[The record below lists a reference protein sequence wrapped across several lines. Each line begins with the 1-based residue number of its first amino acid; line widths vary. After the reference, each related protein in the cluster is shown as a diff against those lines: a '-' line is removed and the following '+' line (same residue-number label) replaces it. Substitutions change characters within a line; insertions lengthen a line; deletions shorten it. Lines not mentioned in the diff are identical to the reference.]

1 MNGRWLLLLC
11 AGGGAM
17 PLAANPAEGSESPD
31 VAASPD
37 AAASADAAAPDGA
50 EATTAQPPSS
60 VADLLQM
67 VRQEAERAGHRNAAR
82 IARFEANRDERQ
94 RMLDAVS
101 AELAAE
107 ERRGNALGDTF
118 ERNEG
123 ELRELEE
130 RLAVRVG
137 NFGELFGVV
146 RQVAGDAKGVVD
158 ASLVSA
164 QRSGR
169 GERAGR
175 IAEAR
180 ALPGLRELRE
190 LQLLLLEEMVASSE
204 VARFSGTVTDPSG
217 AIVAGDVVR
226 IGAFNLV
233 RGADFLAFDG
243 ESGTMQTLPRQPP
256 GRHRALAEALLEA
269 EQGPVPM
276 AVDPTRGQLL
286 GLLMQT
292 PDLGERIRQG
302 SYVGYV
308 IIGMGV
314 VGAAIALWRLVVLY
328 AVRRRVGAQL
338 ERREASDDNPLG
350 RVFAAF
356 DEHRHLAL
364 EALNLRLDEAVM
376 RETPPLERWHGMVKV
391 FAALAPLLGLLGTV
405 VGMIITFQQ
414 LTLFGTGDPKLM
426 AGGISQAL
434 MTTVLGLIVAI
445 PLLLLHSVVAS
456 LSRSLVEL
464 LEEQSVGLLARRAA
478 SAADAP

>member
-17 PLAANPAEGSESPD
+17 PLAANPTEGSESPD
-31 VAASPD
+31 VAASAD
-37 AAASADAAAPDGA
+37 ATAPDAAAPDGA

-60 VADLLQM
+60 VADLLQI

-328 AVRRRVGAQL
+328 AVRRRVRAQL

-376 RETPPLERWHGMVKV
+376 RETPALERWHGIVKV

-478 SAADAP
+478 SAADAQ

>member
-1 MNGRWLLLLC
+1 MNRRWIVLLGAS
-11 AGGGAM
+11 AGTM
-17 PLAANPAEGSESPD
+17 PLSAQPQASPSPAAVEGAESPN
-31 VAASPD
+31 AAT
-37 AAASADAAAPDGA
+37 ATQAPR
-50 EATTAQPPSS
+50 T
-60 VADLLQM
+60 VADLLRM
-67 VRQEAERAGHRNAAR
+67 VGEEAERADRRNAAR
-82 IARFEANRDERQ
+82 IARFEANRDQRQ
-94 RMLDAVS
+94 RMLEAVDG
-101 AELAAE
+101 ELVAA
-107 ERRGNALGDTF
+107 ERRGAALGDTF
-118 ERNEG
+118 ERNER

-164 QRSGR
+164 QRPGR
-169 GERAGR
+169 GERAAS

-204 VARFSGTVTDPSG
+204 VARFRNAVTDTSG
-217 AIVAGDVVR
+217 AIVEDEVVR
-226 IGAFNLV
+226 VGAFNLV
-233 RGADFLAFDG
+233 RGADFLAFDS
-243 ESGTMQTLPRQPP
+243 ESGAMRTLPRQPP
-256 GRHRALAEALLEA
+256 GRLRALAEALGEA
-269 EQGPVPM
+269 QEGPVPM

-292 PDLGERIRQG
+292 PDLAERVRQG

-308 IIGMGV
+308 IIGMGA
-314 VGAAIALWRLVVLY
+314 VGAAVALWRLAFLY
-328 AVRRRVGAQL
+328 TVRRRVRAQL
-338 ERREASDDNPLG
+338 ERQQASDDNPLG

-376 RETPPLERWHGMVKV
+376 RETPALERWHGVVKM

-478 SAADAP
+478 GAENAP

>member
-1 MNGRWLLLLC
+1 MNRRWRV
-11 AGGGAM
+11 AFFAAAGAM
-17 PLAANPAEGSESPD
+17 PLAAQPEGSED
-31 VAASPD
+31 APD
-37 AAASADAAAPDGA
+37 AAATAAPAPVAAAPA
-50 EATTAQPPSS
+50 PST
-60 VADLLQM
+60 VADLLRM
-67 VRQEAERAGHRNAAR
+67 VRQEAERADRRNAAR

-94 RMLDAVS
+94 RMLEAVS
-101 AELAAE
+101 GELAAE
-107 ERRGNALGDTF
+107 ERRGDALGEAF
-118 ERNEG
+118 ERNER

-164 QRSGR
+164 ERPGR
-169 GERAGR
+169 GARAAS

-180 ALPGLRELRE
+180 ALPGLAELRE

-204 VARFSGTVTDPSG
+204 VARFRGAVTDPSG
-217 AIVAGDVVR
+217 AIVEGDVVR
-226 IGAFNLV
+226 VGAFNLV
-233 RGADFLAFDG
+233 RGADFLAFDS
-243 ESGTMQTLPRQPP
+243 ESGTMRTLPRQPP
-256 GRHRALAEALLEA
+256 GRHRTLAEALGEA
-269 EQGPVPM
+269 EEGPVPM

-292 PDLGERIRQG
+292 PDLAERIRQG

-308 IIGMGV
+308 IIGMGAA
-314 VGAAIALWRLVVLY
+314 GAAVALWRLALLY
-328 AVRRRVGAQL
+328 AVRRRVRAQL
-338 ERREASDDNPLG
+338 ERRQASDDNPLG
-350 RVFAAF
+350 RVFATF
-356 DEHRHLAL
+356 DEHRHLPL

-376 RETPPLERWHGMVKV
+376 RETPALERWHGVVKV

-445 PLLLLHSVVAS
+445 PLLLLHSVVAN

-478 SAADAP
+478 NAADAP

>member
-1 MNGRWLLLLC
+1 MNPRWRVALF
-11 AGGGAM
+11 AAAGAM
-17 PLAANPAEGSESPD
+17 PLAAQPEGTED
-31 VAASPD
+31 APD
-37 AAASADAAAPDGA
+37 AAATAAPAPVAAAPA
-50 EATTAQPPSS
+50 PSTL
-60 VADLLQM
+60 ADLLRM
-67 VRQEAERAGHRNAAR
+67 VRQEAERADRRNAAR

-94 RMLDAVS
+94 RMLEAVS
-101 AELAAE
+101 DELATE
-107 ERRGNALGDTF
+107 ERRGAALGDAF
-118 ERNEG
+118 ERNER

-164 QRSGR
+164 ERPGR
-169 GERAGR
+169 GARAAR

-180 ALPGLRELRE
+180 ALPGLGELRE

-204 VARFSGTVTDPSG
+204 VARFRGAVTDPSG
-217 AIVAGDVVR
+217 AIVEGDVVR
-226 IGAFNLV
+226 VGAFNLV

-243 ESGTMQTLPRQPP
+243 ESGTMRTLPRQPP
-256 GRHRALAEALLEA
+256 GRHRALAEALGEA
-269 EQGPVPM
+269 EEGPVPM

-292 PDLGERIRQG
+292 PDLAERIRQG

-314 VGAAIALWRLVVLY
+314 AGAAVALWRLALLY
-328 AVRRRVGAQL
+328 AVRRRVRAQL
-338 ERREASDDNPLG
+338 ERRQASEDNPLG

-356 DEHRHLAL
+356 DEHRHLPL
-364 EALNLRLDEAVM
+364 EALNLRLEEAVM
-376 RETPPLERWHGMVKV
+376 RETPALERWHGVVKV

-445 PLLLLHSVVAS
+445 PLLLLHSVVAN

-478 SAADAP
+478 NAADAP

>member
-1 MNGRWLLLLC
+1 MNRRWIVLLG
-11 AGGGAM
+11 ASAGAM
-17 PLAANPAEGSESPD
+17 PLSAQPQTSPSPAAVEGAESPN
-31 VAASPD
+31 AAT
-37 AAASADAAAPDGA
+37 AAQAPR
-50 EATTAQPPSS
+50 T
-60 VADLLQM
+60 VADLLRM
-67 VRQEAERAGHRNAAR
+67 VREEAERADRRNAAR
-82 IARFEANRDERQ
+82 IARFEANRDQRQ
-94 RMLDAVS
+94 RMLEAVNG
-101 AELAAE
+101 ELAAA
-107 ERRGNALGDTF
+107 ERRGTALGDTF
-118 ERNEG
+118 ERNER

-164 QRSGR
+164 QRPGR
-169 GERAGR
+169 GERAAS

-204 VARFSGTVTDPSG
+204 VARFRNAVTDTSG
-217 AIVAGDVVR
+217 AIVEDEVVR
-226 IGAFNLV
+226 VGAFNLV
-233 RGADFLAFDG
+233 RGADFLAFDS
-243 ESGTMQTLPRQPP
+243 ESGAMRTLPRQPP
-256 GRHRALAEALLEA
+256 GRLRALAEALGEA
-269 EQGPVPM
+269 QEGPVPM

-292 PDLGERIRQG
+292 PDLAERVRQG

-308 IIGMGV
+308 IIGMGA
-314 VGAAIALWRLVVLY
+314 VGAAVALWRLAFLY
-328 AVRRRVGAQL
+328 AVRRRVRAQL
-338 ERREASDDNPLG
+338 ERQQASDDNPLG

-376 RETPPLERWHGMVKV
+376 RETPALERWHGVVKM

-478 SAADAP
+478 GAENAP

>member
-17 PLAANPAEGSESPD
+17 PLAANPTEGSESPD
-31 VAASPD
+31 VAASAD
-37 AAASADAAAPDGA
+37 ATAPDAAAPDGA

-60 VADLLQM
+60 VADLLQI

-328 AVRRRVGAQL
+328 AVRRRVRAQL

-376 RETPPLERWHGMVKV
+376 RETPALERWHGIVKV

>member
-1 MNGRWLLLLC
+1 MNGCRLVLLFV
-11 AGGGAM
+11 AAGGAM
-17 PLAANPAEGSESPD
+17 PLTAQPGGADESQ
-31 VAASPD
+31 D
-37 AAASADAAAPDGA
+37 AAATAAQAPS
-50 EATTAQPPSS
+50 T
-60 VADLLQM
+60 VADLLRV
-67 VRQEAERAGHRNAAR
+67 VRQEAERADRRNAAR

-94 RMLDAVS
+94 RMLDAVGS
-101 AELAAE
+101 ELAEE
-107 ERRGNALGDTF
+107 ERRGNALGDAF
-118 ERNEG
+118 ERNER

-146 RQVAGDAKGVVD
+146 RQVAGEAKGVVD

-164 QRSGR
+164 QRPGR
-169 GERAGR
+169 GERAAS

-190 LQLLLLEEMVASSE
+190 LQLLLLEQMVASSE
-204 VARFSGTVTDPSG
+204 VARFRGAVTDTSG
-217 AIVAGDVVR
+217 AIVDGDVVR
-226 IGAFNLV
+226 VGAFNLV

-256 GRHRALAEALLEA
+256 GRHRALAEALGEA
-269 EQGPVPM
+269 DEGPVPM

-314 VGAAIALWRLVVLY
+314 AGAAVALWRLAFLY
-328 AVRRRVGAQL
+328 AVRRRVRAQQ
-338 ERREASDDNPLG
+338 EQQQASDDNPLG

-356 DEHRHLAL
+356 DEHRHLPL

-376 RETPPLERWHGMVKV
+376 RETPALERWHGVVKV

-478 SAADAP
+478 TATDAP